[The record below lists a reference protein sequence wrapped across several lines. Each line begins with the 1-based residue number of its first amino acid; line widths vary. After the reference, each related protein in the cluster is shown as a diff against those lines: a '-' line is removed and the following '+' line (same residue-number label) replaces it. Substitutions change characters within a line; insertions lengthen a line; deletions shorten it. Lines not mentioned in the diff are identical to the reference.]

1 MSLARYEVIIG
12 DLGKAIATLVS
23 SLTFEVDV
31 AARERGMKES
41 WAVSFEHTPSN
52 PMDSAQAASSRIPA
66 SFAVFSL

>member
-1 MSLARYEVIIG
+1 SHP
-12 DLGKAIATLVS
+12 S
-23 SLTFEVDV
+23 FSLTFEVDV

-52 PMDSAQAASSRIPA
+52 PIDSAQAASSRTPA